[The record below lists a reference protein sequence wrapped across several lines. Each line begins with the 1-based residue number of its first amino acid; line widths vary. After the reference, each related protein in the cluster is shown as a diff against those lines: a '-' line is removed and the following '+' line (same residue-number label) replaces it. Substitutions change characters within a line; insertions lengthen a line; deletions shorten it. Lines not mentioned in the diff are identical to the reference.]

1 MDTLKREAVDTQ
13 MFPADALDIEPCN
26 EEDSDEQETQENV
39 GILESNSFNM
49 ANIDQL
55 DTTLQALVRRREALG
70 PCYRLFYQHPLH
82 LVRGRGT
89 RLFDADGQ
97 EYLDMYNNIP
107 SMGHSNPDIT
117 AAVSKQL
124 ELINTHTRY
133 VHENIL
139 DYADELLD
147 TLPQQIDRV
156 MFMCSGSEA
165 NDLAVRCAQLA
176 SGGEGIIVTAEAY
189 HGNTALIS
197 GLSPSIGREVAMSPT
212 MRMIPSPD
220 TYRLGSKD
228 IGEWMCARISEQIA
242 DMNRHGITFA
252 GVLFDSIFSSDG
264 VIPGK
269 PGFLKPVVDLVHKH
283 GGIYIA
289 DEVQPGFCRTG
300 EAFWG
305 FARHG
310 ITPDIV
316 TMGKPMANGIPCS
329 GMAIRHEVLDAF
341 SRQNPY
347 FNTFAGNPVSMAAA
361 RAVLTY
367 IRENNILEHTNQMG
381 IKLRQAAGEL
391 ARMHPTLGDVRG
403 TGLFCGIEVV
413 EPETILADRAFAVKL
428 IEKMRENHVL
438 ISLCGPYGN
447 VLKVRPP
454 LVFDDADLD
463 MFADALDASL
473 RALGR

>member
-1 MDTLKREAVDTQ
+1 MKTPYAEAEEGTGT
-13 MFPADALDIEPCN
+13 PGAGAAEADADAPK
-26 EEDSDEQETQENV
+26 ENV

-55 DTTLQALVRRREALG
+55 DDDLQALVRRRAALG
-70 PCYRLFYQHPLH
+70 PCYRLFYQRPLH

-107 SMGHSNPDIT
+107 SMGHSNPAIT
-117 AAVSKQL
+117 EAVTRQL

-139 DYADELLD
+139 DYAEELLA
-147 TLPQQIDRV
+147 TLPQPIDRV

-220 TYRLGSKD
+220 TYRLGTGD
-228 IGEWMCARISEQIA
+228 IGEWMCERISEQIA
-242 DMNRHGITFA
+242 DMRRHGIAFA

-264 VIPGK
+264 VIPGE
-269 PGFLKPVVDLVHKH
+269 PGFLKPVIDLVHKH

-300 EAFWG
+300 DAFWG

-329 GMAIRHEVLDAF
+329 GVAIRHEVLDAF
-341 SRQNPY
+341 ARDNPY

-361 RAVLTY
+361 RAVLAY
-367 IRENNILEHTNQMG
+367 IREHDILEHTRQMG
-381 IKLRQAAGEL
+381 VKLRQVASEVAH
-391 ARMHPTLGDVRG
+391 AHPTLGDVRG
-403 TGLFCGIEVV
+403 AGLFCGIEVV
-413 EPETILADRAFAVKL
+413 QPETTQADRAFAVNL

-438 ISLCGPYGN
+438 ISLCGPNGN

-454 LVFDDADLD
+454 LVFDDADLS

-473 RALGR
+473 SALGR